1 MSNRTLILM
10 VIFSLGLIAVSLY
23 IISTIDPG
31 KKPKPQ
37 GVISNVKELN
47 LSASKDFKLFFSNG
61 EEFSFKSL
69 ENKYSLLYFGF
80 TFCPDVCPVTLDLIK
95 EALGQLNGKTLDQ
108 LQAIF
113 VSVDPERDSLK
124 ELQDFIKNFG
134 SHIKAATG
142 EEEEI
147 KKLADSLKVFYMK
160 AGDKDS
166 AGDDYY
172 VDHSSFI
179 YLLNK
184 DGELIAQFASTIKPE
199 EMAAEINKQI
209 K

>member
-1 MSNRTLILM
+1 MSNRMLILM
-10 VIFSLGLIAVSLY
+10 VAFSLCLIGVSLY
-23 IISTIDPG
+23 IISTMDPG
-31 KKPKPQ
+31 EKPKPQ
-37 GVISNVKELN
+37 AVVSNVEALN
-47 LSASKDFKLFFSNG
+47 LSANKEFKLSFSNG
-61 EEFSFKSL
+61 EEFSFKNL
-69 ENKYSLLYFGF
+69 EDKYSLLYFGF

-95 EALGQLNGKTLDQ
+95 EALDQLKVKTLDQ

-113 VSVDPERDSLK
+113 VSVDPERDNLK

-134 SHIKAATG
+134 SHIRAATG
-142 EEEEI
+142 EEVEI

-160 AGDKDS
+160 SGAKDS

-184 DGELIAQFASTIKPE
+184 KGELIAQFASTIKPQE
-199 EMAAEINKQI
+199 LAAEISKQI